1 MALHRIT
8 LITISLFALMFL
20 ASCQSPQPSVPPAS
34 EFRIPAVG
42 TPLPGG
48 HEEALNPDIASSTS
62 GVLFVNQTGLRMQVA
77 VSDTIATIPL
87 GEDFLFILPP
97 GTYQFYL
104 YQPDLAP
111 RIHTETTTA
120 GKVRYVYLSRAL
132 PR

>member
-1 MALHRIT
+1 MARIT
-8 LITISLFALMFL
+8 LTTISLLVLMFL
-20 ASCQSPQPSVPPAS
+20 VSCQSPQPSVPPAS

-42 TPLPGG
+42 TPLPSG
-48 HEEALNPDIASSTS
+48 HEEALNPEIASGTS
-62 GVLFVNQTGLRMQVA
+62 GVLFVNQTGLHVQVA
-77 VSDTIATIPL
+77 VSDTIATIPV

-97 GTYQFYL
+97 DTYQFYL

-120 GKVRYVYLSRAL
+120 GKVRYVYLSRAQ